1 MLDLHSHIVPEID
14 DGSASLE
21 VTKDMLI
28 NAYNEGTRYICAT
41 SHYIFGDFQIQ
52 KGIYDDKFLSV
63 RKLGEEIGIQVVKA
77 LEVYLT
83 PNLLELYKEGQI
95 WCINEKKYM
104 LIELPMREIPLYT
117 EDVLYNLRLC
127 GVTPIIAH
135 PERNFKIANN
145 LDILKEL
152 LEQGNLAQINA
163 GSLTGLYGSAIK
175 ETALKL
181 VERNMIHFIGSDA
194 HNNKN
199 RDTNICS
206 GINEIKRINQ
216 DLFLWIVNN
225 EEKILTGEEIYPLE
239 IKDEKKKGF
248 LSRLFKK

>member
-14 DGSASLE
+14 DGSVSLE

-28 NAYNEGTRYICAT
+28 NAYNEGTRCICAT
-41 SHYIFGDFQIQ
+41 SHYISGDFQIQ
-52 KGIYDDKFLSV
+52 KEIYDEKFLSV
-63 RKLGEEIGIQVVKA
+63 SKLGEEIGIQVVKG

-83 PNLLELYKEGQI
+83 PNLLELYKEGKI
-95 WCINEKKYM
+95 WCINEKNYM

-145 LDILKEL
+145 LDVLKDL

-181 VERNMIHFIGSDA
+181 VEKNMIHFIGSDA
-194 HNNKN
+194 HNNGN
-199 RDTNICS
+199 RDTSISS
-206 GINEIKRINQ
+206 GINQIKKINQ
-216 DLFLWIVNN
+216 DLFLWIVDN
-225 EEKILTGEEIYPLE
+225 EEKILSGEGVYPLE
-239 IKDEKKKGF
+239 IKNEKKKGF